1 MVTFIYDT
9 LSFEDCFDTN
19 LHAKFD
25 KSDQFF
31 EQPEEELMNFI
42 EKQHQESEHNEEE
55 LVTLNHKTPCLSE
68 YTETIN

>member
-1 MVTFIYDT
+1 MELNKLSSEYVENKMVTFIYDT

-42 EKQHQESEHNEEE
+42 EK
-55 LVTLNHKTPCLSE
+55 
-68 YTETIN
+68 